1 VIILASLGQAGPMAA
16 EVLARADNTSVI
28 CADVAS
34 LGAELSTGAGALLV
48 TGQALSRGARRVRC
62 RTRASDNCVLGH
74 SDPPICA
81 GAGVNYQINRWVGVR
96 ADESIEESN
105 QARGFC
111 IRPAATQLC
120 TFLRRH

>member
-1 VIILASLGQAGPMAA
+1 MRSDITPAADRVIILASLGQAGPMAA

-62 RTRASDNCVLGH
+62 RTRATTACSDI
-74 SDPPICA
+74 P
-81 GAGVNYQINRWVGVR
+81 
-96 ADESIEESN
+96 
-105 QARGFC
+105 
-111 IRPAATQLC
+111 IRPFVPVLV
-120 TFLRRH
+120 